1 MEDELNA
8 GVMLTGADCIKRLIA
23 RALVQS
29 YTSNQEIFDP
39 TITTVGNTC
48 ARLNPSQIMQLTAEA
63 IDAPADI
70 ATVEVNISVVQ
81 IANV

>member
-1 MEDELNA
+1 
-8 GVMLTGADCIKRLIA
+8 MLTGADCIKRLIA

-39 TITTVGNTC
+39 TLTTTGNTC
-48 ARLNPSQIMQLTAEA
+48 VRVNPLQILSVTSEA
-63 IDAPADI
+63 LDAVADI
-70 ATVEVNISVVQ
+70 ATAVEANISVVQ